1 VSAAAETRG
10 RDRWVELVATAL
22 LAIATVATAW
32 ASYQARQW
40 TGEQTLSAGRAN
52 TARVESTRS
61 TGTANQ
67 LTNID
72 VATFIQ
78 WVDATAHKDVA
89 LATFYRNRFRPEFKP
104 AFTAW
109 LATNPLTNTSA
120 PPSPFA
126 MPEYR
131 LAANVKADQLE
142 RAAGGYTAKAVVANQ
157 RANDYVGAVVL
168 FASALFFAGI
178 STKLR
183 SPGVRLAILG
193 LGCVLFLGTT
203 VWLATQPIA

>member
-1 VSAAAETRG
+1 M
-10 RDRWVELVATAL
+10 ELIATLL

-32 ASYQARQW
+32 ASYQSRQW
-40 TGEQTLSAGRAN
+40 TGEATLAAGRAN
-52 TARVESTRS
+52 AARVESARA

-67 LTNID
+67 LSGID

-78 WVDATAHKDVA
+78 WVDATAHKDTA
-89 LATFYRNRFRPEFKP
+89 LATFYRGRFRPEFKL
-104 AFTAW
+104 AFNAW
-109 LATNPLTNTSA
+109 LATQPFTNTSA

-142 RAAGGYTAKAVVANQ
+142 KKAGANTAAAVVANQ

-183 SPGVRLAILG
+183 SPATRVAILG
-193 LGCVLFLGTT
+193 MGCVLFVGTT
-203 VWLATQPIA
+203 LWLATQPIA